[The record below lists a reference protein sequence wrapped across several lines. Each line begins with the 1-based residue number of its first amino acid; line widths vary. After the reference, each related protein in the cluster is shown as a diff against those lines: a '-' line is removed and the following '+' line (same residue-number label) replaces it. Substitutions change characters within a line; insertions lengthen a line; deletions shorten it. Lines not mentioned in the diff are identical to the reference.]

1 MAIIVPITTTF
12 DNKGLN
18 KAIGEIKKAE
28 GGFNKFAKTTQIVG
42 ASMKDTGK
50 TLSRNVTAPL
60 VAFGAIAVKSFA
72 DFDSAITKSTAIMS
86 GVTEKTRDD
95 MTKAARDVAKNLGM
109 SHTAAADSYYFLA
122 SAGLDAQQSI
132 AALPQVAAFAKAG
145 MFDMATATDLATDA
159 QSALGLTSKDA
170 TKNLAGLTRVSD
182 VLVKANTL
190 ANASVEQF
198 STSLTNKAGAALKS
212 VNKDIEEGV
221 AVLAAFAD
229 QGIKGEEA
237 GTQFAIVMRDLQ
249 TRAIKNAGAFKANN
263 VAVFDATGKMRNMA
277 DIVSDLE
284 KALAGTTDKQKKMTL
299 ATMGFT
305 DKSMGALTALLGTS
319 DRIRDYE
326 TALRKAGGTTQS
338 VADKQMAS
346 LTEQINVLKAELTD
360 LAIEVAPTIID
371 GFVKPVMNFIRR
383 LVLTFQS
390 LSKETQTSI
399 IKFAM
404 IAAVLG
410 PALIIIGSLIS
421 ALGKIALA
429 VKAVGIMVGFLK
441 AQWIG
446 AGIAAGAAATATV
459 TATTIMK
466 RALITTG
473 VGALIVGLGY
483 VAAKFYDAAQAA
495 GEFGD
500 AKNRAL
506 RGQESR
512 DVARS
517 RGRNAVT
524 EPAIDDFLKE
534 LNIPVFDESM
544 GSSTKGTKEASK
556 AAKEAA
562 AMAKEVAKQSKGV
575 ASALGKMNDKLTSA
589 RDKLKQAKEAH
600 RQYRDSVKDSIVSQ
614 FSFTSVL
621 DTFTDGQKNA
631 TDAAKNL
638 AEAQLKYKD
647 ALKDPKDVKGIADAL
662 NQLTTAQK
670 ANADATKNKK
680 TFLQVMRDQASAAV
694 AFAAKVKKL
703 MVMGLSKSGLDQVIA
718 AGADAGGKIADEL
731 IAGGAS
737 AIKETN
743 SLINSVNKAATDLGK
758 SAADQFYKAGVTQG
772 EAMVNGIIAAVE
784 KAGFIIK
791 GGAVA
796 LPKHLQKAINSGK
809 LSEDNITDLNQLLK
823 NVPKLAKGGIVTG
836 PTLAMIGEAGPEAV
850 VPLSGRNAAMGT
862 VYNINVNAGIG
873 TNGAQVGRE
882 IVDAIK
888 RYERTSG
895 PVFASA

>member
-1 MAIIVPITTTF
+1 
-12 DNKGLN
+12 
-18 KAIGEIKKAE
+18 
-28 GGFNKFAKTTQIVG
+28 
-42 ASMKDTGK
+42 
-50 TLSRNVTAPL
+50 
-60 VAFGAIAVKSFA
+60 
-72 DFDSAITKSTAIMS
+72 
-86 GVTEKTRDD
+86 
-95 MTKAARDVAKNLGM
+95 
-109 SHTAAADSYYFLA
+109 
-122 SAGLDAQQSI
+122 
-132 AALPQVAAFAKAG
+132 
-145 MFDMATATDLATDA
+145 
-159 QSALGLTSKDA
+159 
-170 TKNLAGLTRVSD
+170 
-182 VLVKANTL
+182 
-190 ANASVEQF
+190 
-198 STSLTNKAGAALKS
+198 
-212 VNKDIEEGV
+212 
-221 AVLAAFAD
+221 
-229 QGIKGEEA
+229 
-237 GTQFAIVMRDLQ
+237 MRDLQ

-263 VAVFDATGKMRNMA
+263 VAVFDGTGKMRNMA

-319 DRIRDYE
+319 DKIRDYE
-326 TALRKAGGTTQS
+326 TALRKAGGTTKS

-346 LTEQINVLKAELTD
+346 LTEQVNVLKAELTD

-410 PALIIIGSLIS
+410 PALIIIGSLIG

-441 AQWIG
+441 VQWIG

-473 VGALIVGLGY
+473 VGALIVGLGF
-483 VAAKFYDAAQAA
+483 VVSKFYDAAQAA

-524 EPAIDDFLKE
+524 EPAIDDFLKD

-544 GSSTKGTKEASK
+544 GSSTKETKKASK

-589 RDKLKQAKEAH
+589 RDKLKQAKEAY
-600 RQYRDSVKDSIVSQ
+600 RSFRDSVRDSITNLLN
-614 FSFTSVL
+614 F
-621 DTFTDGQKNA
+621 G
-631 TDAAKNL
+631 DAASKGTGTFLKNL
-638 AEAQLKYKD
+638 RAQ
-647 ALKDPKDVKGIADAL
+647 AAGI
-662 NQLTTAQK
+662 
-670 ANADATKNKK
+670 
-680 TFLQVMRDQASAAV
+680 VS
-694 AFAAKVKKL
+694 FAGKIKKL
-703 MVMGLSKSGLDQVIA
+703 IQMGLSETAIEQVLA
-718 AGADAGGKIADEL
+718 AGAEAGGKIADEL

-737 AIKETN
+737 AIAETN
-743 SLINSVNKAATDLGK
+743 KLVDSVNKAATNLGK

-850 VPLSGRNAAMGT
+850 VPLSGRNAGMGT
-862 VYNINVNAGIG
+862 VYNINVNAGMG
-873 TNGAQVGRE
+873 TDGAQVGRE